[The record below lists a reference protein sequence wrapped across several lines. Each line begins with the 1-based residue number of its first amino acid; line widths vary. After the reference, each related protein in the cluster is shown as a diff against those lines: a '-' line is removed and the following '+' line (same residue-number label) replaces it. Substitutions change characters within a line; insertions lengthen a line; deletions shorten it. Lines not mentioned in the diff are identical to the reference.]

1 MRPINFFEPYMII
14 TINKP
19 KTKNE
24 LKRMLLALK
33 RCAEEDSNFMVY
45 LNETSK
51 QTIIAGNGEQHLH
64 SIVDRLSSEFHL
76 DINALKPQVLYKETI
91 RKTVRSEG
99 RFVRQSSSLS
109 RYGHCWIELE
119 PKLRDTGNEFVNN
132 IVDENV
138 IPSEYIPSVH
148 QGIQQAMTC
157 GVLGNFPVVDVK
169 VTLYNGSFHQSD
181 SNQMSYKIAGLMA
194 FKNGMKQAD
203 PVILEPI
210 MKLTVEAAEVNLPDV
225 INEMPSMWLRKE
237 EIESRDGMSIWTADV
252 PLRELTNFTETLNFK
267 IGGRGNCSAVFGYY
281 DAVPENMKETIIHE
295 SSFRDANY
303 EDLFYWSKW
312 GKEEEE
318 YHLNNFIESFWE

>member
-19 KTKNE
+19 KTMND

-51 QTIIAGNGEQHLH
+51 QTIVAGNGEQHLH

-76 DINALKPQVLYKETI
+76 DIDVLKPQALYKETI

-99 RFVRQSSSLS
+99 RFVRQSSSLC

-132 IVDENV
+132 IVGENV

-148 QGIQQAMTC
+148 EGIQRAMTC

-169 VTLYNGSFHQSD
+169 VTLYNGSFHEYD
-181 SNQMSYKIAGLMA
+181 SCQMSYRIAGSLA
-194 FKNGMKQAD
+194 LKNGMKQAY

-210 MKLTVEAAEVNLPDV
+210 MKLTVEAAECNLPDV
-225 INEMPSMWLRKE
+225 IKEIPSMWGRKE
-237 EIESRDGMSIWTADV
+237 EIESKDGMSIWTADV
-252 PLRELTNFTETLNFK
+252 PLRELTKFTETLSFK
-267 IGGRGNCSAVFGYY
+267 IGGKGNCSAVFGYY